1 MRASVLLLLAL
12 PAACGFYLPGVA
24 PREYADGEKIDIK
37 VSSLSSVK
45 AQLPYEYYSLPF
57 CTPATKEFY
66 AENIGE
72 ILQADR
78 IENSPYDL
86 LMNVEEACK
95 ILCVKKY
102 NSKEIGQFVEKIQ
115 DDYYINW

>member
-1 MRASVLLLLAL
+1 
-12 PAACGFYLPGVA
+12 
-24 PREYADGEKIDIK
+24 
-37 VSSLSSVK
+37 
-45 AQLPYEYYSLPF
+45 LPF
-57 CTPATKEFY
+57 CQPEKKEFY

-86 LMNVEEACK
+86 MMNVEEACK

-102 NSKEIGQFVEKIQ
+102 DTKQMAKFVDKIQ